1 MLCQLKSEY
10 TVRHLKWILTNH
22 GQPPL
27 SLRAAVREV
36 GGLLGSFSDPRHGP
50 AAFIHSV

>member
-1 MLCQLKSEY
+1 MPAEKY
-10 TVRHLKWILTNH
+10 TVRHLEWILTNH

-27 SLRAAVREV
+27 SLRAAVRE
-36 GGLLGSFSDPRHGP
+36 GGPPGSFSDPRHGP